1 MYSLHFKIL
10 VNKKSVIYERFKIS
24 AFMSLFTISLE
35 IDLKGSTVCGFE
47 GPNRDYLKWLSAKC
61 PDTLP

>member
-1 MYSLHFKIL
+1 
-10 VNKKSVIYERFKIS
+10 
-24 AFMSLFTISLE
+24 MSLFTISLE

-61 PDTLP
+61 PDTLPYPNQGHSQMNSEF